1 MKWVG
6 LIGVVFCC
14 ADVMAQ
20 GYSDAAQTA
29 FAGADVVNIRNG
41 FQDINPA
48 SITQLENSKIGI
60 SQSSPF
66 IIKDLQWNSIFFSN
80 KFRNNFWA
88 VDYKSFSFD
97 RYRNRHTVFLYGK
110 KLQDQLSLGIR
121 IKLVN
126 IRAEEIHRYFL
137 AHSIGINYRLN
148 KHLIIG
154 SYYVKD
160 PLLNAYLRTGI
171 EFKRHK
177 KVPLFL
183 SFEINEKQQIKI
195 ATALEY
201 LISKKLSTRFSL
213 SSSENFMGF
222 GFSYTIKQIQIEAS
236 TSLHTY
242 LGPSPCITL
251 CYEF

>member
-14 ADVMAQ
+14 ADVIAQ

-48 SITQLENSKIGI
+48 SITQLEKSKIGI

-66 IIKDLQWNSIFFSN
+66 IIKDLQWNSIFYTN
-80 KFRNNFWA
+80 KFRNNYWA
-88 VDYKSFSFD
+88 LDYKNFSFD
-97 RYRNRHTVFLYGK
+97 RYRNRHTAFLFGK
-110 KLQDQLSLGIR
+110 KLQENLSLGIR

-126 IRAEEIHRYFL
+126 IRAEEIQRYFL
-137 AHSIGINYRLN
+137 AHSIGINYRPR
-148 KHLIIG
+148 KHLVIG
-154 SYYVKD
+154 SYYVRD

-171 EFKRHK
+171 GYNKYK

-183 SFEINEKQQIKI
+183 SFEINEKQQIKL
-195 ATALEY
+195 ASALEY
-201 LISKKLSTRFSL
+201 ILSKNLSTRFSL

-222 GFSYTIKQIQIEAS
+222 GFSYSIKKIQIEAS
-236 TSLHTY
+236 TTLHTY

-251 CYEF
+251 SYEF